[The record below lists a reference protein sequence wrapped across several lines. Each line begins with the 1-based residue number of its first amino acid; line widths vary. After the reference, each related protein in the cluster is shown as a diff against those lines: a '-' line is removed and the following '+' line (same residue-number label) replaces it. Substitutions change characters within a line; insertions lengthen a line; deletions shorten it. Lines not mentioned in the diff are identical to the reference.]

1 MSNTI
6 NKISVAK
13 LRKTLELITN
23 KTTLKTEL
31 VYHKTWCRM
40 KIYDTADNNKLVA
53 NAGIHEINEQAN
65 KALTDS
71 MKNFASR
78 YLKG

>member
-6 NKISVAK
+6 NKISATK
-13 LRKTLELITN
+13 LRKKLELITN

-31 VYHKTWCRM
+31 IYHNTWCQM
-40 KIYDTADNNKLVA
+40 KIYDTSDNNKLVA
-53 NAGIHEINEQAN
+53 SAGIHEITDLSN
-65 KALTDS
+65 KNLESS

-78 YLKG
+78 YLK